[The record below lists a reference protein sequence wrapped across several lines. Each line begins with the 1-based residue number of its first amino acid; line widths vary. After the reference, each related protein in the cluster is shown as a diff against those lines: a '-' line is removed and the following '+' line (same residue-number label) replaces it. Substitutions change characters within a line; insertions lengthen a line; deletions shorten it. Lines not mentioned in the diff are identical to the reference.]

1 MMNQTKIY
9 VDGAC
14 KKNGQ
19 AGSTCGI
26 GIFFGKDDSRNISMR
41 LKDVN
46 QTNNV
51 AELMAI
57 FYALDICI
65 NTGDITNES
74 FIIFSDS
81 KYSINCVTDWI
92 HNWKKNN
99 WKTSNKEP
107 VKNKEIIESIYEKMV
122 KFKYL
127 KFKYIKAHTNKTDDD
142 SIGNRNADMLATC
155 SLL

>member
-1 MMNQTKIY
+1 MNQTKLY

-14 KKNGQ
+14 KKNGKSG
-19 AGSTCGI
+19 AKCGI
-26 GIFFGKDDSRNISMR
+26 GIFFGKDDSRNISMS
-41 LKDVN
+41 LKGVN

-51 AELMAI
+51 AELMSI
-57 FYALDICI
+57 LYALDICI
-65 NTGDITNES
+65 NTGDIINES

-107 VKNKEIIESIYEKMV
+107 VKNKEIIESIYDKMI

-127 KFKYIKAHTNKTDDD
+127 EFKYIKAHTNKTDDD
-142 SIGNRNADMLATC
+142 SIGNRNADLLATN